1 MQYNI
6 CVKTR
11 TLAKQPNKIKPTA
24 QAYAELQQAFD
35 HFNIRLFEGKLPQC
49 LLTLQREKKTCGY
62 FSAQR
67 FGDQEGHR
75 VDEIALNPAYFA
87 VEPLQ
92 EIMQTI
98 VHEMVHLWQFH
109 FGKPGRGRYH
119 NDEWADKMQAIGLMP
134 SSTGAPGGR
143 RTGDHMADYMIPR
156 GLFDQACQ
164 GLLGDQFK
172 ISWYDRFPPVEAIAA
187 LQMVTAG
194 AQGASSQSAQTPEPK
209 PLGAS
214 LASQHEAVHDN
225 LVAITV
231 SSAPINKSNRI
242 RYTCNC
248 KTNIW
253 GKPALKVQCLECQSE
268 FEAEECFSEP
278 ARTALKG
285 E

>member
-1 MQYNI
+1 MKLSI
-6 CVKTR
+6 
-11 TLAKQPNKIKPTA
+11 ASKPTE
-24 QAYAELQQAFD
+24 QAYAELQCAFD
-35 HFNIRLFEGKLPQC
+35 HFNGRLFDGQLPQC

-67 FGDQEGHR
+67 FGDQAGQR

-98 VHEMVHLWQFH
+98 VHEMVHLWQYH

-143 RTGDHMADYMIPR
+143 RTGDHMADYMIPK

-164 GLLGDQFK
+164 ELLGEQFK
-172 ISWYDRFPPVEAIAA
+172 ISWYDRFPPVEAITA
-187 LQMVTAG
+187 LQMLTAG
-194 AQGASSQSAQTPEPK
+194 VHSSSSQSTQTSESQA
-209 PLGAS
+209 LSAS
-214 LASQHEAVHDN
+214 LASQNETVHAN
-225 LVAITV
+225 LVATAV
-231 SSAPINKSNRI
+231 SSAPVNKSNRI
-242 RYTCNC
+242 RYSCNC
-248 KTNIW
+248 NNNIW
-253 GKPALKVQCLECQSE
+253 GKPALRVQCMECQSE
-268 FEAEECFSEP
+268 FEAEDCFLAP
-278 ARTALKG
+278 ARTAIKG